1 MPGSLAAQFRWG
13 ISSFFSQQIDLSR
26 HRKSSMKMRSIKF
39 LRGIKMKMIRL
50 LWQEDPKGLTRTA
63 IVRFLRHGPRIF
75 YWICLDGKIVFVDGN
90 NTWAC
95 YKHGGSHSFFSRRAV
110 RKLFSLAV
118 NLKFIPPLPPFL
130 SYDSWGLSICYINI
144 SLAIFYLQIQQK
156 LCYFFTNK
164 IFHIFLWHDRGMGAG
179 LLDKDMSASWNLY
192 TKNIM
197 E

>member
-1 MPGSLAAQFRWG
+1 MDRNHKKENKMKLCLNCWRPSFVGAVAAFLASNSLIQAQKELDWNT
-13 ISSFFSQQIDLSR
+13 
-26 HRKSSMKMRSIKF
+26 HSIKF
-39 LRGIKMKMIRL
+39 LRGIEMKMMRL

-118 NLKFIPPLPPFL
+118 NLKFI
-130 SYDSWGLSICYINI
+130 YDSSKFRIRLKNM
-144 SLAIFYLQIQQK
+144 
-156 LCYFFTNK
+156 
-164 IFHIFLWHDRGMGAG
+164 DRRWKSGRRRQRG
-179 LLDKDMSASWNLY
+179 W
-192 TKNIM
+192 
-197 E
+197 

>member
-1 MPGSLAAQFRWG
+1 MFLVPGSLAAQFRWG

-118 NLKFIPPLPPFL
+118 NLKFIPPPPTLPFIWFL
-130 SYDSWGLSICYINI
+130 GVKYLLYKHFFGNI
-144 SLAIFYLQIQQK
+144 LP
-156 LCYFFTNK
+156 TNSTETLL
-164 IFHIFLWHDRGMGAG
+164 FLHQ
-179 LLDKDMSASWNLY
+179 
-192 TKNIM
+192 
-197 E
+197 

>member
-1 MPGSLAAQFRWG
+1 MLWKGINSEIVFNLPLRALTVFLASGALVAFLASSQRG

-95 YKHGGSHSFFSRRAV
+95 YKHGGSHSLFSRRAV

-118 NLKFIPPLPPFL
+118 NLKFI
-130 SYDSWGLSICYINI
+130 YDSSKFRIC
-144 SLAIFYLQIQQK
+144 
-156 LCYFFTNK
+156 
-164 IFHIFLWHDRGMGAG
+164 
-179 LLDKDMSASWNLY
+179 
-192 TKNIM
+192 
-197 E
+197 